1 MLCGAIIQKGGSDMW
16 IGEAVQ
22 RSGLSKKA
30 IYHYMKEQLI
40 RPIQKEND
48 YYDFSEHDIQKLKIV
63 RKMRY
68 LGFSID
74 VIRSTLE
81 NPSLSFYYFIKQKK
95 ALQREAER
103 LTLEIYDI
111 SKILESLNTESDIDT
126 LTAELTSNVRDY
138 PDDSESCV
146 IDENDAE
153 LLAYYFWGRFV
164 GKLSMT
170 EYQKFLWEKMK
181 RVIVQTQTSATRQ
194 LRDALYSFQKSNVS
208 SEFLNPSLTET
219 QIYEIAALTV
229 EGYSAYTDCLIQNAW
244 KHLGDSS
251 WIQYWKENQTYLMN
265 AGIFFDS
272 EASKLMRELSP
283 VFAQYQKN
291 INQLGE
297 LLGARLRA
305 EERPLLDAIRST
317 LSPAGDLY
325 ANHHAVLIGICI

>member
-1 MLCGAIIQKGGSDMW
+1 MW
-16 IGEAVQ
+16 IGEAVEQ
-22 RSGLSKKA
+22 SGLSKKA
-30 IYHYMKEQLI
+30 IYHYIKEHLI
-40 RPIQKEND
+40 HPVQEEND
-48 YYDFSEHDIQKLKIV
+48 YYDFSEQDIQKLKVV
-63 RKMRY
+63 RKMRS

-103 LTLEIYDI
+103 LTWEIYDI
-111 SKILESLNTESDIDT
+111 SKILEFLDTKSDIDT
-126 LTAELTSNVRDY
+126 LTTELMSNVREY
-138 PDDSESCV
+138 PDDSESRV

-194 LRDALYSFQKSNVS
+194 LRDTLYGFPKSNVS
-208 SEFLNPSLTET
+208 SEFLNPSLTEK
-219 QIYEIAALTV
+219 QIFEIAALTV
-229 EGYSAYTDCLIQNAW
+229 EDYPAYTDYLIQNAW
-244 KHLGDSS
+244 KHLRDSV
-251 WIQYWKENQTYLMN
+251 WIQYWKENQTYLIN
-265 AGIFFDS
+265 SGIFFDS

-283 VFAQYQKN
+283 IFAQYQKN
-291 INQLGE
+291 INRLGE
-297 LLGARLRA
+297 LLEARLSA
-305 EERPLLDAIRST
+305 EERPLLDAICSS
-317 LSPAGDLY
+317 LSPTGDLY